1 MFGCLHSVASA
12 DYLHLASRA
21 VALLTEPAYRLANKT
36 SNSTWGHIG
45 AALRPPH
52 VGASLLTRHTTPS
65 LPLVASFLELVFEA
79 RRPPASPLVAVMV
92 PGSGPS
98 QRPTAVPSPLGLWC
112 KNCFAVHRAATMP
125 MFLEVFHGKR
135 WQEWIISRMIWPWKL
150 QVMTIS
156 TNPSMVL
163 APPRMPGR
171 HCTVRGR
178 WPFLMQKTMVSSL
191 EASVSV
197 EFVTKA
203 VLESKTLL
211 WSRVAGVPLAPWKK
225 GSARCFGEQLD
236 AKRFAKDQGGRVYN
250 ILQSLGA
257 HVGPLPIH
265 PWRVTYSRPQ

>member
-1 MFGCLHSVASA
+1 M
-12 DYLHLASRA
+12 
-21 VALLTEPAYRLANKT
+21 ALLTEPAYRLANKT

-178 WPFLMQKTMVSSL
+178 WPFLMQKNDGFQFGGIGFCGVLSPKLCWSPRHFSGAGLRECLWRPGRRGLRDALASSWTL
-191 EASVSV
+191 KGLQKI
-197 EFVTKA
+197 KA
-203 VLESKTLL
+203 EGSTIFYNHL
-211 WSRVAGVPLAPWKK
+211 VPMLDLCPSILG
-225 GSARCFGEQLD
+225 GS
-236 AKRFAKDQGGRVYN
+236 
-250 ILQSLGA
+250 
-257 HVGPLPIH
+257 PI
-265 PWRVTYSRPQ
+265 PDPSS